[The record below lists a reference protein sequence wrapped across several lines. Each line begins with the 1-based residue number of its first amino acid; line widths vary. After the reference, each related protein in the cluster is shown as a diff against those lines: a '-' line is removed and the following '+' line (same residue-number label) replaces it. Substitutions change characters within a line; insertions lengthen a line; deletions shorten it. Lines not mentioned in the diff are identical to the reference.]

1 MAIESLKC
9 HNHRGRVLL
18 EKTET
23 CKETGGGV
31 KILYIPA
38 QFVL

>member
-9 HNHRGRVLL
+9 HNHKGRPLL

-23 CKETGGGV
+23 CKEMGVV
-31 KILYIPA
+31 KILYIPV
-38 QFVL
+38 QLVL